1 MESGEW
7 RMEKKIWGVLFLAV
21 ILCGLCMSPMQA
33 QAYFGTDEDYLL
45 RTQKPEGRG
54 EGPFYYL
61 EFVSEDEDSYIVQEG
76 DTLWGIA
83 REYYGSGT
91 AWQKLWDDNAGRI
104 ASPETL
110 QIGTKL
116 DLEKRLYVNVG
127 MQDYVRNVLIHDSY
141 SGYSSA
147 WEWEPDSLRYEVFP
161 KMTYRNDLDEKDP
174 YRNWEVFQTAVTD
187 CSRRLCGDRVS
198 GLSFERYQVTDVC
211 DLCFYQFVFEGDRGK
226 YLIMA
231 AFVYTGEIENE
242 VYTLQN
248 GLGDTLPISH
258 QYMKQEVFTVCD
270 LGRCSEADLEVAKGK
285 TFYMAAR
292 TIDSGAYLS
301 KTMDNIGADEWDY
314 PQLHNPFVQA
324 MQSFCDEPLARTDDF
339 SENQEIQWKDP
350 VLEKMVR
357 EQLAGLWQLTEEEK
371 KAFMARP
378 VTTADLAGVK
388 RLDLYENRKS
398 QEVVLQLNNC
408 EGMIWFD
415 AYKCSGS
422 EQSVLTTL
430 DDLAYFKDL
439 RSVNLYLNGSDI
451 VDFSALGEITGLRE
465 LTLETDNA
473 QAELRNEDLIFLEKL
488 KNLRRLH
495 LFGQDQVGDE
505 MVYALDRITDLSV
518 LENCPQ
524 LAYLMVNTGNVEN
537 YDFLGKLPELYQIEL
552 MGREDMLNVQPDTFL
567 MPNAC
572 FIEYYGEQIRFD
584 VGGSKEIK
592 DDEA

>member
-174 YRNWEVFQTAVTD
+174 YRNWEAFQTAVTD

-198 GLSFERYQVTDVC
+198 GLSFERYQVTD
-211 DLCFYQFVFEGDRGK
+211 
-226 YLIMA
+226 
-231 AFVYTGEIENE
+231 
-242 VYTLQN
+242 
-248 GLGDTLPISH
+248 
-258 QYMKQEVFTVCD
+258 VCD

-488 KNLRRLH
+488 KNLRRLY

-524 LAYLMVNTGNVEN
+524 LAYLMVDTGNVEN

-552 MGREDMLNVQPDTFL
+552 MGREDMLNVQPDTSL